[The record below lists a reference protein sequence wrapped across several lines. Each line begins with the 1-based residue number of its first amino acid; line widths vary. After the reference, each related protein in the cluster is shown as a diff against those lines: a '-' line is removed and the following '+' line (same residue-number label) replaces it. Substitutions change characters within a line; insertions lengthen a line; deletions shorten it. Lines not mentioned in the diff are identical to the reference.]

1 MAIKLPKLPDRA
13 SVKLTISISPELNAA
28 LADYAE
34 AYVGA
39 YGTAETVADLVPAMI
54 TGFIESDREFQKA
67 RSGLKRVLSNPV

>member
-1 MAIKLPKLPDRA
+1 MAINLPKPPDRA

-28 LADYAE
+28 LGDYAE

-54 TGFIESDREFQKA
+54 VGFIESDREFQRTRNQK
-67 RSGLKRVLSNPV
+67 SKL

>member
-13 SVKLTISISPELNAA
+13 SVKLIISISPELNAA
-28 LADYAE
+28 LAEYAE

-54 TGFIESDREFQKA
+54 AGFIESDREFQKA
-67 RSGLKRVLSNPV
+67 RSGLKKVPSHPE

>member
-28 LADYAE
+28 LADYAD

-54 TGFIESDREFQKA
+54 AGFLESDREFQKA
-67 RSGLKRVLSNPV
+67 RGGLKKVPLRPA

>member
-28 LADYAE
+28 LGDFAE

-39 YGTAETVADLVPAMI
+39 YGTTEAVADLVPAMI
-54 TGFIESDREFQKA
+54 AGFIESDREFRRIRKPTAQRQK
-67 RSGLKRVLSNPV
+67 